1 MPPGHRMTHTC
12 PMASDALALL
22 DIGTPALAYALGMC
36 AARGGD
42 PLVPGRVLALAEELH
57 RRDALE
63 ALLADLGPDQAG
75 ALRLLIT
82 AERGQHFSRTGH
94 RRLA

>member
-1 MPPGHRMTHTC
+1 
-12 PMASDALALL
+12 MASDAPLALPA
-22 DIGTPALAYALGMC
+22 ITTPALTYALGMC
-36 AARGGD
+36 AAKGGD

-57 RRDALE
+57 RRSALE
-63 ALLADLGPDQAG
+63 PLLAELGPDQAG

-82 AERGQHFSRTGH
+82 AERGQHFARTGQ